1 MKLRY
6 NLIAAVAALSLAG
19 GCSSAHNFARADVD
33 KDGKLSKDEMEKVLL
48 SAVFESGDIDEDGQI
63 TLAEYRTVDPKYPTA
78 RFKAR
83 DIDGNGSVTPQE
95 LLEYAHRNDSLD
107 DLIAIMDTDNDGYV
121 TPAEAKA
128 FNALLQAQEG
138 ENDLQKL
145 STLTQ

>member
-6 NLIAAVAALSLAG
+6 NVLAAVAALSLAG
-19 GCSSAHNFARADVD
+19 GCSSAHNFARADVN

-48 SAVFESGDIDEDGQI
+48 SAVFEAGDVNDDSKI
-63 TLAEYRTVDPKYPTA
+63 TLTEYRSVDPKYPTS

-83 DIDGNGSVTPQE
+83 DINSDGSVTPQE
-95 LLEYAHRNDSLD
+95 LLEYADRTNSLD
-107 DLIAIMDTDNDGYV
+107 DLIAMMDTDKDGYV

-128 FNALLQAQEG
+128 FNKLLQEQEG
-138 ENDLQKL
+138 DNDLQKL